1 MLKIKVILAA
11 VSILIITLI
20 NGQALAKVY
29 IDIDSPAFKKFPI
42 AIADYKKLAPL
53 EKGQENLTLWFPE
66 SLAKLLD
73 MTNFFSIINRRAFLE
88 DQATAGIGLNEIKFP
103 EWTAIG
109 AEYLVKG
116 GYRYTGGQEFEV
128 DMYLY
133 DVIRG
138 AVLVNKKYKG
148 NKETKSDIVRQFA
161 GEILLALTGDRGV
174 FDTKIAFM
182 ARGRGSTYIYTINFD
197 GSGLSRVTS
206 VPAIALAL
214 RWSPDN
220 STFAFTS
227 YKDRNPDLY
236 VCSAGGGAI
245 RKISGHHG
253 INLAGGWSPDN
264 RRLAVTL
271 SKDGNEE
278 IYVMDTGS
286 KRATRL
292 THNFAIDVSPSWS
305 PDGGKIAFV
314 SDRAGSPQIY
324 IMGAGGGG
332 ARRLTTH
339 GSYNTSPSWSP
350 KGKTLAFEGSAGG
363 FQIFTIDED
372 GSNLKQLTSDRGT
385 HESPSWSPDGRFIV
399 YSVRGR
405 GLYIIN
411 ADGSSQPRLLFSGST
426 VSPSWS
432 SHLK

>member
-1 MLKIKVILAA
+1 MRAIKITLAA
-11 VSILIITLI
+11 VNILIILLMH
-20 NGQALAKVY
+20 GHASAKVY
-29 IDIDSPAFKKFPI
+29 IDIDSPAFRKFPI
-42 AIADYKKLAPL
+42 AIADYKKQAPL
-53 EKGQENLTLWFPE
+53 EKRQEDLTLWFPE

-73 MTNFFSIINRRAFLE
+73 MTTFFNIISRKAFLE
-88 DQATAGIGLNEIKFP
+88 DQATAGVGINEIRFP
-103 EWTAIG
+103 EWSAIG

-116 GYRYTGGQEFEV
+116 AFRYTGGQEFEV
-128 DMYLY
+128 QMYLY
-133 DVIRG
+133 DVVKG
-138 AVLVNKKYKG
+138 STLVSKKYSG

-161 GEILLALTGDRGV
+161 GEILFALTGDRGV

-214 RWSPDN
+214 RWSPDG

-227 YKDRNPDLY
+227 YRDRNPDLY
-236 VCSAGGGAI
+236 ICSAGGGSL
-245 RKISGHHG
+245 RKISGYHG
-253 INLAGGWSPDN
+253 INLSGGWSPDS

-292 THNFAIDVSPSWS
+292 TYNFAIDVSPNWS
-305 PDGGKIAFV
+305 ADGGKIAFV

-324 IMGAGGGG
+324 VMDAGGGG
-332 ARRLTTH
+332 ARRITYQ
-339 GSYNTSPSWSP
+339 GGYNTSPAWSP
-350 KGKTLAFEGSAGG
+350 KGKTIAFEGGGGG

-411 ADGSSQPRLLFSGST
+411 ADGSSPPRLLFGGNT
-426 VSPSWS
+426 LSPSWS